1 MNNYKDYMN
10 NISADPAL
18 QESIAARTSQK
29 PKAFYRRPAF
39 AGLAA
44 GMTVVLL
51 AVLAIPV
58 LNNNQAQR
66 LPDLEQASPE
76 NYYAAGAPDML
87 PDRPVGDDSD
97 TVIEM
102 PGVDPI
108 SPGATPL
115 PPMRGPVPDRV
126 ELSLN
131 EARHDPNFGTFIPA
145 SIPEGFVFES
155 AQYSDGTL
163 SASWN
168 RGVGV
173 FDHINWV
180 VHFSDEQWENSV
192 VSASQREL
200 FDIALY
206 PMPWMDSVPAEIAE
220 VFHFPVFRAEELS
233 LEVVQAR
240 MRWEEAGEGRLG
252 TTAGWRHAPFAVL
265 YGDVLVQPRVNGVTP
280 EQLYDMLAGL
290 S

>member
-1 MNNYKDYMN
+1 MNDYKDYMN
-10 NISADPAL
+10 HISADAAL
-18 QESIAARTSQK
+18 RESIVARVAQK
-29 PKAFYRRPAF
+29 PRAFYRRPAF

-44 GMTVVLL
+44 GLAVVLIG
-51 AVLAIPV
+51 VLVIPGM
-58 LNNNQAQR
+58 LGNNQAR
-66 LPDLEQASPE
+66 RFDLEQASPE

-87 PDRPVGDDSD
+87 PDRPAGDNSD

-108 SPGATPL
+108 SPGTPI
-115 PPMRGPVPDRV
+115 PPMRSPVPDRV

-145 SIPEGFVFES
+145 NVPDGFVFES
-155 AQYSDGTL
+155 AQYSDGVL
-163 SASWN
+163 SVSWN

-173 FDHINWV
+173 FDHVSWV
-180 VHFSDEQWENSV
+180 VHVSNDHWERSV
-192 VSASQREL
+192 VSTSEREK

-220 VFHFPVFRAEELS
+220 VFHFPVFRAEELT

-240 MRWEEAGEGRLG
+240 MHWEEAGDGRLG
-252 TTAGWRHAPFAVL
+252 ATAGWRHAPFAVL
-265 YGDVLVQPRVNGVTP
+265 HGDVLVQPRVNGVTP
-280 EQLYDMLAGL
+280 EQLFEMLTSL
-290 S
+290 D